1 MSKLFYIRMNTSVAF
16 PIFHFLVN
24 LIWTLFC
31 SSENVTWK
39 TSRVN
44 FFIKRHS
51 RNLIWVNGRSSM
63 CIQQKISRSLKGWTV
78 ANLQA
83 WSHVILLPNSTGLIF
98 FFKENLT
105 LKMRKKI
112 RYHFRLN
119 LRVRSA
125 SQVTTKNTV
134 LALASFRPFCIFFQF
149 PLLLHLY
156 NANFN
161 RPLQKNICI
170 MLFKM
175 REIYMPNRLDGS
187 ICIIIEHQAQTS

>member
-1 MSKLFYIRMNTSVAF
+1 MLRNRVLQIKKTAVFWNSTVVILLLGNTPVRNTTSGYHPMPKLFYIRMNTSVAF

-24 LIWTLFC
+24 LILTPFC

-51 RNLIWVNGRSSM
+51 CDLIWVNGRSSM

-105 LKMRKKI
+105 LKMRKK
-112 RYHFRLN
+112 
-119 LRVRSA
+119 
-125 SQVTTKNTV
+125 KN
-134 LALASFRPFCIFFQF
+134 
-149 PLLLHLY
+149 Y
-156 NANFN
+156 W
-161 RPLQKNICI
+161 
-170 MLFKM
+170 
-175 REIYMPNRLDGS
+175 
-187 ICIIIEHQAQTS
+187 